1 MEGVKRVSHVGTAD
15 ASGWIFRFIKAMRD
29 ERGEILPNAHTI
41 GFLRRICKLLFLNIR
56 PVFVFDGSTPA
67 LKKRTLVERRRRREQ
82 QDARVRKTAEKLLM
96 NKLQQHA
103 LAELKRQANGQEP
116 GQEMGSKADMSRE
129 QSLPHDSTRKANGE
143 SDEVQSEKSDKCE
156 NEDRVLAETVSME
169 ERSEDDAGFEID
181 LEEGVDPEVL
191 STLPHSMQLEV
202 MLQLREKAM
211 VAARGGFEARN
222 GKPLEFSQYQLQQYL
237 NSTGLRR
244 RLDSIRGI
252 NTQQP
257 NVEKPIA
264 AEEDKKYI
272 LVRQDEDN
280 EANKEIPESINLSTQ
295 GDKDEKGIQISFTVQ
310 NEEADNSDGFEWEDV
325 EEERYASSIAKK
337 RSNFWTL
344 SHGFQRGRKLGNW
357 GEETKTDIPETEEE
371 MVQRAINE
379 SLKDFSNLADSS
391 QHKIAESAT
400 DAAILTKTMPQDPS
414 DMSGDAPSVATMNDD
429 GVNHPIQLE
438 QRLKEASDSV
448 KVVQSNNSKLPDPK
462 EKEPLELVQQ
472 RKTDHD
478 GERIGRNLTD
488 DTKESVQIA
497 GKLGL
502 MASKMSTD
510 TGVFST
516 PKEKD
521 KIPIVKS
528 QNRAKEDH
536 EATLKSPNSTHQGGD
551 VTAKTKEVFAKSDDD
566 VSSGMNLSESI
577 VEKSLPEEV
586 KESTEPSDQNEIL
599 PIDELKRVKMT
610 NGAVIPKDYGE
621 DKTIA
626 RASIEFDQTNLE
638 KEEVELRAQRRAA
651 AGQSDSPTD
660 QMFIEC
666 QELLQMF
673 GIPYIIAPS
682 EAEAQCAWMD
692 SAGLVDGVVTDDND
706 SFLFGARRVYRHI
719 FEENKYVEEYRTE
732 EIENELGL
740 SRDKLILLAL
750 LLGSDYTPGISGV
763 GIVNAIEIVSAF
775 PDYENLVKFAKWMD
789 NIGEDFL
796 SALKGKEA
804 EDSNNGISQIEFKQ
818 KHRSLRKSWVLPED
832 FPSKDVVSAYESP
845 LLDECN
851 SKITFGMPS
860 FESIKDFCTIKLG
873 WDLLKVD
880 NLLSPVS
887 KAIEEK
893 EKQQTLDSFV
903 AYREKFAKIRS
914 KRLSDAISGMVGG
927 KSKQTGAS
935 RKRKQK

>member
-1 MEGVKRVSHVGTAD
+1 MSHVGVAD

-82 QDARVRKTAEKLLM
+82 QDARVKKTAEKLLM

-103 LAELKRQANGQEP
+103 LSELQRQVNEQEAVQQI
-116 GQEMGSKADMSRE
+116 GGKADVSKEQNMPHDDSSRE
-129 QSLPHDSTRKANGE
+129 ANGE
-143 SDEVQSEKSDKCE
+143 PDKVQNTIPDKDKTDDHIVIE
-156 NEDRVLAETVSME
+156 AVTME
-169 ERSEDDAGFEID
+169 EESEDDAGFEVDI
-181 LEEGVDPEVL
+181 EEGVDPEVL

-222 GKPLEFSQYQLQQYL
+222 GKPLEFSQYQLEQYL

-244 RLDSIRGI
+244 RLDAIRGI
-252 NTQQP
+252 NTQQQD
-257 NVEKPIA
+257 VEKPVA
-264 AEEDKKYI
+264 AEEGRKYI
-272 LVRQDEDN
+272 LVRQDEAKETEKERN
-280 EANKEIPESINLSTQ
+280 ESNHTSKN
-295 GDKDEKGIQISFTVQ
+295 GDKDEEGIQISFMIQ
-310 NEEADNSDGFEWEDV
+310 NEEGDNSDGFEWEDV
-325 EEERYASSIAKK
+325 EEERDASSMVKK
-337 RSNFWTL
+337 RSSFWTL

-357 GEETKTDIPETEEE
+357 GEEKKVDIPETEEA
-371 MVQRAINE
+371 MVQRAIDE
-379 SLKDFSNLADSS
+379 SLKDFPSLADSTG
-391 QHKIAESAT
+391 HHIVENVVAAEL
-400 DAAILTKTMPQDPS
+400 INTMPKDSSGP
-414 DMSGDAPSVATMNDD
+414 SGDAPLSSRMTQIHYGA
-429 GVNHPIQLE
+429 NHEIQQE
-438 QRLKEASDSV
+438 ERFKEASDSA
-448 KVVQSNNSKLPDPK
+448 KAMQSSNNKLPDLK
-462 EKEPLELVQQ
+462 EKNPLEIVSE
-472 RKTDHD
+472 RRIDPDHKS
-478 GERIGRNLTD
+478 IKNSLTD
-488 DTKESVQIA
+488 DTKTCVDKADAIA
-497 GKLGL
+497 L
-502 MASKMSTD
+502 MAATMSTRPI
-510 TGVFST
+510 GFSALKT
-516 PKEKD
+516 ID
-521 KIPIVKS
+521 KIPIVTTQHQPQEECKTTIKPPTQKS
-528 QNRAKEDH
+528 ESIAAEIKD
-536 EATLKSPNSTHQGGD
+536 
-551 VTAKTKEVFAKSDDD
+551 VFAKREGDG
-566 VSSGMNLSESI
+566 SSGINIERK

-586 KESTEPSDQNEIL
+586 EESREPSNQNSIPLTDELNMGISKNDKVITKESREDI
-599 PIDELKRVKMT
+599 T
-610 NGAVIPKDYGE
+610 N
-621 DKTIA
+621 A
-626 RASIEFDQTNLE
+626 RASIGFDQTNLE
-638 KEEVELRAQRRAA
+638 KEEAELRAQRRAA

-673 GIPYIIAPS
+673 GVPYIIAPS

-692 SAGLVDGVVTDDND
+692 STGLVDGVVTDDND

-775 PDYENLVKFAKWMD
+775 PDYENLLKFAKWVD

-796 SALKGKEA
+796 SALKGEEA
-804 EDSNNGISQIEFKQ
+804 ESSDDGISQRKFKQ
-818 KHRSLRKSWVLPED
+818 KHRSLRKSWMLPED

-845 LLDECN
+845 LLDESN
-851 SKITFGMPS
+851 SKITFGMPH
-860 FESIKDFCTIKLG
+860 FESIKNFCSIKLG
-873 WDLLKVD
+873 WDPVKVD

-887 KAIEEK
+887 KSIEEK

-914 KRLSDAISGMVGG
+914 KRLSDAISIIGG
-927 KSKQTGAS
+927 NSKKTGAS
-935 RKRKQK
+935 KKRRQK